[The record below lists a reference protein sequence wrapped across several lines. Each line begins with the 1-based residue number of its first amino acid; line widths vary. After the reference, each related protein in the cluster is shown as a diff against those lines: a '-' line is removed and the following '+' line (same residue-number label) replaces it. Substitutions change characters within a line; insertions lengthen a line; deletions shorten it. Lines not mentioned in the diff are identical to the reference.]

1 MMTDFSG
8 IADEVAA
15 TNAIEVQRVPKV
27 EGRVLF
33 VDADMLCYQ
42 CGGNDDT
49 DVATSRRILKNK
61 IDLFM
66 EASGAERLV
75 LGLTGDGSTKGD
87 RAVIAYTKPYQ
98 GQRKGQ
104 RPKNWQYLRDY
115 IGQGLAGPVKTVFDR
130 EADDLAGFMS
140 QVYGGNSVLCSRDKD
155 FRMLPGLH
163 LNWDTYDLVEVKP
176 DVFGVEHGG
185 KMYGH
190 KWWAVQML
198 WGDSADNIP
207 GLPKHPDFMRGVGE
221 VAAHKLLA
229 FAVDMQSA
237 VDALANAYKAW
248 WGAEW
253 ADRFAEQ
260 AALLWIRRTSK
271 APINEWL
278 EYMPGGWYTA
288 ELTEAAARQ
297 EARVNQLIKE
307 AHDLC
312 GSQQAG

>member
-1 MMTDFSG
+1 MTDFSG

-15 TNAIEVQRVPKV
+15 TRAIEVQRVPKV

-98 GQRKGQ
+98 GNRKGS
-104 RPKNWQYLRDY
+104 RPKNWQYLRNY
-115 IGQGLAGPVKTVFDR
+115 IADGLAGPVKAVFDR
-130 EADDLAGFMS
+130 EADDLGGFMS
-140 QVYGGNSVLCSRDKD
+140 EAYPGKSVLCSRDKD

-163 LNWDTYDLVEVKP
+163 LNWDTYELVHVPAEQWC
-176 DVFGVEHGG
+176 VEACG
-185 KMYGH
+185 KVYGL
-190 KWWAVQML
+190 KWWAIQML
-198 WGDSADNIP
+198 WGDAADNIP

-221 VAAHKLLA
+221 GAANKLLA
-229 FAVDMQSA
+229 FANDHISA
-237 VDALANAYKAW
+237 VDALHSAYRAW
-248 WGAEW
+248 WGDAEW

-260 AALLWIRRTSK
+260 ASLLWIRRGQR
-271 APINEWL
+271 AELNEWL
-278 EYMPGGWYTA
+278 DYMPSINHAPYVQELADAAKRQA
-288 ELTEAAARQ
+288 ERVNLLKEEAAC
-297 EARVNQLIKE
+297 LS
-307 AHDLC
+307 D
-312 GSQQAG
+312 

>member
-15 TNAIEVQRVPKV
+15 ANAIEVPRVPKV

-87 RAVIAYTKPYQ
+87 RAAIAYTKPYQ

-140 QVYGGNSVLCSRDKD
+140 QAYGGNSVLCSRDKD

-163 LNWDTYDLVEVKP
+163 LNWDTYELVHVP
-176 DVFGVEHGG
+176 ADQWCVEAGD
-185 KMYGH
+185 KVYGL
-190 KWWAVQML
+190 KWWAIQML
-198 WGDSADNIP
+198 WGDAADNIP

-221 VAAHKLLA
+221 VAANKLLA
-229 FAVDMQSA
+229 FANDHISA
-237 VDALANAYKAW
+237 VDALHSAYRAW
-248 WGAEW
+248 WGDAEW

-260 AALLWIRRTSK
+260 AALLWIRRSQR
-271 APINEWL
+271 AELNEWL
-278 EYMPGGWYTA
+278 DYMPSINHAPYVQ
-288 ELTEAAARQ
+288 ELTDAAKRQADRVNKLKEEAAW
-297 EARVNQLIKE
+297 LS
-307 AHDLC
+307 D
-312 GSQQAG
+312 

>member
-1 MMTDFSG
+1 MTTSFSG
-8 IADEVAA
+8 IADAVAA
-15 TNAIEVQRVPKV
+15 ANAIEVQSVAKVP
-27 EGRVLF
+27 GRVLF
-33 VDADMLCYQ
+33 IDADMLCYQ

-49 DVATSRRILKNK
+49 DVATSRRILKSK
-61 IDLFM
+61 IDLFV
-66 EASGAERLV
+66 EASGAERVV
-75 LGLTGDGSTKGD
+75 LGLTGEGSTKGD

-98 GQRKGQ
+98 GQRKGHK
-104 RPKNWQYLRDY
+104 PKNWQYLRNY
-115 IGQGLAGPVKTVFDR
+115 IADGLAGPVKAVFDR

-140 QVYGGNSVLCSRDKD
+140 EQYPGKSVLCSRDKD

-163 LNWDTYDLVEVKP
+163 LNWDTYELVEVKP
-176 DVFGVEHGG
+176 EVFGVEHGG
-185 KMYGH
+185 KLYGH

-253 ADRFAEQ
+253 AERFAEQ
-260 AALLWIRRTSK
+260 AALLWIRRTAK

>member
-140 QVYGGNSVLCSRDKD
+140 HVYGGNSVLCSRDKD

-163 LNWDTYDLVEVKP
+163 LNWDTYELVEVKP

-190 KWWAVQML
+190 KWFWTQML
-198 WGDSADNIP
+198 WGDAADNIP
-207 GLPKHPDFMRGVGE
+207 GLPKHPDFPRGVGE
-221 VAAHKLLA
+221 VAAGKLLA
-229 FAVDMQSA
+229 FAHDDESA
-237 VDALANAYKAW
+237 AQAVAQAYKAH
-248 WGAEW
+248 WGDEW
-253 ADRFAEQ
+253 ADRYAEQ
-260 AALLWIRRTSK
+260 ASLLWIRRTQQ
-271 APINEWL
+271 APIHEWSQFL
-278 EYMPGGWYTA
+278 PVGPQLTA
-288 ELTEAAARQ
+288 AVERMLTRVNLLKEEAAC
-297 EARVNQLIKE
+297 LS
-307 AHDLC
+307 D
-312 GSQQAG
+312 

>member
-163 LNWDTYDLVEVKP
+163 LNWDTYELVEVKP

-185 KMYGH
+185 KLYGH
-190 KWWAVQML
+190 KWFWTQML
-198 WGDSADNIP
+198 WGDAADNIP
-207 GLPKHPDFMRGVGE
+207 GLPKHPDFPRGVGE
-221 VAAHKLLA
+221 VAAGKLLA
-229 FAVDMQSA
+229 FADSDDSA
-237 VDALANAYKAW
+237 AQAVAQAYKAH
-248 WGAEW
+248 WGDEW
-253 ADRFAEQ
+253 ADRYVEQ
-260 AALLWIRRTSK
+260 ASLLWIRRTNQ
-271 APINEWL
+271 APIAEWAAYLPVGPQLKAAIERMHQRVGALL
-278 EYMPGGWYTA
+278 E
-288 ELTEAAARQ
+288 
-297 EARVNQLIKE
+297 EARCLS
-307 AHDLC
+307 D
-312 GSQQAG
+312 

>member
-1 MMTDFSG
+1 MIHDFSG

-163 LNWDTYDLVEVKP
+163 LNWDTYELVHVPADAFALEA
-176 DVFGVEHGG
+176 GG
-185 KMYGH
+185 KLYGH
-190 KWWAVQML
+190 KWFWTQML
-198 WGDSADNIP
+198 WGDAADNIP
-207 GLPKHPDFMRGVGE
+207 GLPKHPDFPRGVGE
-221 VAAHKLLA
+221 VAAGKLLA
-229 FAVDMQSA
+229 FADGDDSA
-237 VDALANAYKAW
+237 AVAVAQAYKAH
-248 WGAEW
+248 WGDEW
-253 ADRFAEQ
+253 VDRYVEQ
-260 AALLWIRRTSK
+260 ASLLWIRRTNQ
-271 APINEWL
+271 APIAEWAAYL
-278 EYMPGGWYTA
+278 PYGTQLKEAVGRM
-288 ELTEAAARQ
+288 LTRVNKLKEEAAW
-297 EARVNQLIKE
+297 LS
-307 AHDLC
+307 D
-312 GSQQAG
+312 